1 MATLLGTIVTDLGV
15 ESDLLQQAL
24 THAVDRSFNAISI
37 DGDMSTND
45 TVALLANAG
54 ATDGKI
60 VVDQITNRDFEA
72 FKDNLTEFA
81 QELSQLVVRDGEGAT
96 KFVKVSVEG
105 APSFEA
111 AKTVASTIATSSLVK
126 TALYGQDANWGRILC
141 AVGYSG
147 VKEIDP
153 KKVSVS
159 FIPTDNST
167 PLKLLVNGEPE
178 QVDEERA
185 SEILKMEDL
194 EIRVE
199 LNLGTEKTAYW
210 TCDLS
215 HEYISINADYRS

>member
-1 MATLLGTIVTDLGV
+1 M
-15 ESDLLQQAL
+15 
-24 THAVDRSFNAISI
+24 
-37 DGDMSTND
+37 
-45 TVALLANAG
+45 
-54 ATDGKI
+54 
-60 VVDQITNRDFEA
+60 
-72 FKDNLTEFA
+72 
-81 QELSQLVVRDGEGAT
+81 
-96 KFVKVSVEG
+96 
-105 APSFEA
+105 
-111 AKTVASTIATSSLVK
+111 ASTIATSSLVK

-147 VKEIDP
+147 VKDIDP

-159 FIPTDNST
+159 FIPTDNSE

-178 QVDEERA
+178 LVDEARA

-199 LNLGTEKTAYW
+199 LNLGKEATSYW

>member
-1 MATLLGTIVTDLGV
+1 
-15 ESDLLQQAL
+15 
-24 THAVDRSFNAISI
+24 
-37 DGDMSTND
+37 
-45 TVALLANAG
+45 
-54 ATDGKI
+54 
-60 VVDQITNRDFEA
+60 
-72 FKDNLTEFA
+72 
-81 QELSQLVVRDGEGAT
+81 
-96 KFVKVSVEG
+96 
-105 APSFEA
+105 
-111 AKTVASTIATSSLVK
+111 
-126 TALYGQDANWGRILC
+126 
-141 AVGYSG
+141 

-159 FIPTDNST
+159 FMPTDNST

-178 QVDEERA
+178 QVDEARA